1 MGSTRSLFRAT
12 GAQGQEWVQEWV
24 DAELVEHV
32 ELLEVRVASLE
43 TERVALETALTVAQ
57 RRVRELGLWLDEAQ
71 VRAERYALPAMADDY
86 LAGISPR
93 AVRLLQEV
101 ETAPIAWGRLAVLAG
116 FILGLWAVI
125 GSLVYLTW
133 LLVS

>member
-24 DAELVEHV
+24 DAELV

-86 LAGISPR
+86 LATISPR

-125 GSLVYLTW
+125 GSLVYLAW
-133 LLVS
+133 LLVT